1 MRTEKENKRSEKRF
15 RPGQLTGAML
25 VQYIMALIG
34 VAMLVFVAGVLSWRV
49 RNYLG
54 NREMYN
60 WVYRA
65 LEWMSNQVL
74 LVILALC
81 LGGWAI
87 VTYHY
92 LARPIRYLDEM
103 TKAAEQ
109 LIERPEKPVALP
121 YALRG
126 EEALLNELREKSLH
140 RAEQQRREGIQDA
153 RHLHE
158 LSRGAGKAAEELS
171 RELNQRAQSG
181 AALDAEVLEKLRWI
195 EGQIR
200 MIYDLTGET
209 QRETVSASDSEE
221 A

>member
-1 MRTEKENKRSEKRF
+1 MHTWKEKGRAGKHF
-15 RPGQLTGAML
+15 RPGQMTGAML
-25 VQYIMALIG
+25 VQYIMALVG

-65 LEWMSNQVL
+65 LQWMSDQVL

-109 LIERPEKPVALP
+109 LIEKPEKPVSLP

-140 RAEQQRREGIQDA
+140 RAEQKRQDA
-153 RHLHE
+153 TLDTRHLHE
-158 LSRGAGKAAEELS
+158 LARSAGMAAQELIREVDRQARNGDVPEQQTVEKA
-171 RELNQRAQSG
+171 
-181 AALDAEVLEKLRWI
+181 RWI

-200 MIYDLTGET
+200 MLYDLTAEPE
-209 QRETVSASDSEE
+209 QENVNASSSR
-221 A
+221 

>member
-1 MRTEKENKRSEKRF
+1 MHTGKENGRAGKHF
-15 RPGQLTGAML
+15 RPGQMTGAML
-25 VQYIMALIG
+25 VQYIMALVG

-65 LEWMSNQVL
+65 LQWMSDQVL

-109 LIERPEKPVALP
+109 LIEKPEKPVSLP

-126 EEALLNELREKSLH
+126 EEALLNELQEKSLH
-140 RAEQQRREGIQDA
+140 RAEQKRRMP
-153 RHLHE
+153 H
-158 LSRGAGKAAEELS
+158 
-171 RELNQRAQSG
+171 
-181 AALDAEVLEKLRWI
+181 
-195 EGQIR
+195 
-200 MIYDLTGET
+200 
-209 QRETVSASDSEE
+209 
-221 A
+221 